1 LLRIVIERA
10 LRIAAGERKS
20 VSSCMTDARL
30 PASRRS
36 KAGGGPSPAA
46 DSRSRA
52 ADVLLDKQRLLSE
65 AQRIARIGSWRQ
77 DRSGRIVWSDEM
89 YRIHGVA
96 PQAFKPS
103 ADSLPALI
111 HPDDRAAIREQIAA
125 AFAGGMVAEFEFRV
139 LRPDGSERYIVART
153 EGASDPKGHIGHLTG
168 TFQDITERRHAEA
181 AVREAAARYRQLFEA
196 NPHPMWIYDPATLRF
211 LAVNDAAVGQYG
223 YPRDE
228 FLGMTLNDLQAP
240 EEVPPLPELARQVDA
255 GDGGSLWR
263 HRFKDGRLIDMEIIA
278 QTIDFEGRPARVV
291 LAHDV
296 TERRRAAQD
305 VLDSREALRAL
316 VQRLQST
323 QQEERA
329 RVAREVHDELGQLLT
344 GLKMD
349 LRWLERR
356 LGEPGLP
363 PALNAL
369 LDRTVAAS
377 ALTDQ
382 TIAAVQ
388 NLAAELRPGA
398 LDHLG
403 LADALAQRTREFR
416 QRSGVACTLKAA
428 EPLPAL
434 PTDLANQL
442 FYICQEALTNVARH
456 AQATQVQVRLG
467 LRDGGVRLEVEDNG
481 VGIEP
486 GVVTARRSLGLL
498 GMRERALHCGGTVSI
513 EAASPRGTVVVAQV
527 PLPLPLAVTA

>member
-1 LLRIVIERA
+1 MA
-10 LRIAAGERKS
+10 
-20 VSSCMTDARL
+20 TARPL
-30 PASRRS
+30 ASRRS
-36 KAGGGPSPAA
+36 KAGARPSPAA
-46 DSRSRA
+46 DSRALA
-52 ADVLLDKQRLLSE
+52 ADDLLDKQRLLSE

-89 YRIHGVA
+89 YRIHGVT
-96 PQAFKPS
+96 PQAFIPS
-103 ADSLPALI
+103 ADRLPALI
-111 HPDDRAAIREQIAA
+111 HPDDRAATSEQIAA
-125 AFAGGMVAEFEFRV
+125 AFAGGVAAEFEFRV

-153 EGASDPKGHIGHLTG
+153 EGSADAEGQVDHLTG
-168 TFQDITERRHAEA
+168 TFQDVTERRQAEA
-181 AVREAAARYRQLFEA
+181 ALREAAARYRQLFEA

-255 GDGGSLWR
+255 QDQGSLWR

-305 VLDSREALRAL
+305 VLDSQAALRAL

-356 LGEPGLP
+356 LCEPGLP

-388 NLAAELRPGA
+388 NLAAGLRPVA
-398 LDHLG
+398 LEHLG

-416 QRSGVACTLKAA
+416 QHSGVPCTLDVA

-434 PTDLANQL
+434 PTDVANEL

-467 LRDGGVRLEVEDNG
+467 EHDGGVRLEIEDNG
-481 VGIEP
+481 VGVEAALA
-486 GVVTARRSLGLL
+486 VARRSLGLL
-498 GMRERALHCGGTVSI
+498 GMRERALHCRGTVRI
-513 EAASPRGTVVVAQV
+513 EAASPHGTVVVVQV
-527 PLPLPLAVTA
+527 PLPLPVA

>member
-1 LLRIVIERA
+1 MAHAGIPPSRPSKTGRNSS
-10 LRIAAGERKS
+10 AAR
-20 VSSCMTDARL
+20 DARSL
-30 PASRRS
+30 
-36 KAGGGPSPAA
+36 
-46 DSRSRA
+46 A
-52 ADVLLDKQRLLSE
+52 ADVLLDKQRLLVE
-65 AQRIARIGSWRQ
+65 AQRIAHIGSWRQ

-96 PQAFKPS
+96 PHEFTPS

-111 HPDDRAAIREQIAA
+111 HPDDRTAILGQIAA
-125 AFAGGMVAEFEFRV
+125 AFAGGVVAEFEFRV

-153 EGASDPKGHIGHLTG
+153 EGASDPEGEVSYLTG
-168 TFQDITERRHAEA
+168 TFQDITGRRQAEA
-181 AVREAAARYRQLFEA
+181 AVREAATRYRQLFEA

-211 LAVNDAAVGQYG
+211 LAVNDAAVGRYG
-223 YPRDE
+223 FPRNE
-228 FLGMTLNDLQAP
+228 FLGMTLNDLRAP
-240 EEVPPLPELARQVDA
+240 EDVPPLPEVARQVEDE
-255 GDGGSLWR
+255 DRGSLWR
-263 HRFKDGRLIDMEIIA
+263 HRLKDGRLIDMEIIA

-316 VQRLQST
+316 VQRLQSA
-323 QQEERA
+323 QGEERA
-329 RVAREVHDELGQLLT
+329 RMARKIHDELGQLLT

-356 LGEPGLP
+356 LSEPFLP
-363 PALNAL
+363 PALHGL

-382 TIAAVQ
+382 TIATVQ
-388 NLAAELRPGA
+388 KLAAELRPGA

-403 LADALAQRTREFR
+403 LAAALAQRARQFR
-416 QRSGVACTLKAA
+416 QRSGVACTLDVA

-434 PTDLANQL
+434 PPAVADEL

-467 LRDGGVRLEVEDNG
+467 PRDGGVRLEVEDNG
-481 VGIEP
+481 VGIDP
-486 GVVTARRSLGLL
+486 AVATAQRSLGLL
-498 GMRERALHCGGTVSI
+498 GMRERARHCGGAVRI
-513 EAASPRGTVVVAQV
+513 EAASPCGTLLVVQV
-527 PLPLPLAVTA
+527 PLPEVTA